1 MTRSVTAVATS
12 EPNRYGVTRRG
23 AVERLMS
30 SPWGKHVPIAA
41 ALLAILTGMEL
52 AGRLGDGLIFPP
64 ATAVFAALVDLITS
78 GRLLEA
84 LIPSLQLL
92 FSGLGAA
99 VLVGTASG
107 FLVARS
113 RRVDAVT
120 APYVAAL
127 YATPE
132 IALVP
137 ILVVWFGYDFP
148 GRFVIVFL
156 AAVFP
161 MLYNV
166 SAGVRT
172 APRDLED
179 MAVSFVVPR
188 WSILT
193 QVVFPAALPFVIAGL
208 RQSIGRAIV
217 GMIVA
222 EAYLRLGGLG
232 GLVFIFGARFST
244 DYLLAAILVLP
255 VLGLALTKLVDLG
268 ERRFAPWVQR

>member
-1 MTRSVTAVATS
+1 MDGGDSPRTRLTS
-12 EPNRYGVTRRG
+12 
-23 AVERLMS
+23 RLAQN
-30 SPWGKHVPIAA
+30 PWMRHVPLAATIIVLLIA
-41 ALLAILTGMEL
+41 TEL
-52 AGRLGDGLIFPP
+52 AGRLGGGLVIPP
-64 ATAVFAALVDLITS
+64 ASAIAMALWDLIIS
-78 GRLLEA
+78 GRLIEA

-92 FSGLGAA
+92 FSGLAVA
-99 VLVGTASG
+99 VLVGTALG
-107 FLVARS
+107 FALANS
-113 RRVDAVT
+113 RRLDAIT

-137 ILVVWFGYDFP
+137 ILVVWFGYDFA

-179 MAVSFVVPR
+179 MARVFGTPR
-188 WSILT
+188 RTIAM
-193 QVVFPAALPFVIAGL
+193 QVVLPASVPFMIAGL
-208 RQSIGRAIV
+208 RQSIGRGIV
-217 GMIVA
+217 GMIIA

-244 DYLLAAILVLP
+244 DYLVASILVLP
-255 VLGLALTKLVDLG
+255 VLGLVLTKLVDIG
-268 ERRFAPWVQR
+268 ERRFTPWAHR

>member
-1 MTRSVTAVATS
+1 
-12 EPNRYGVTRRG
+12 
-23 AVERLMS
+23 
-30 SPWGKHVPIAA
+30 
-41 ALLAILTGMEL
+41 MEL
-52 AGRLGDGLIFPP
+52 AGRFGNALLFPP
-64 ATAVFAALVDLITS
+64 ATAVGAAVVDLVTS
-78 GRLLEA
+78 GALIEA

-92 FSGLGAA
+92 GAGLGAA
-99 VLVGTASG
+99 IVVGTVAG

-113 RRVDAVT
+113 RRVDVIT
-120 APYVAAL
+120 SPYVGAL

-137 ILVVWFGYDFP
+137 ILVVWFGYEFP

-156 AAVFP
+156 SAVFP

-172 APRDLED
+172 APRDIED
-179 MAVSFVVPR
+179 MAVSFVASR
-188 WSILT
+188 WTILS

-217 GMIVA
+217 GLVVA
-222 EAYLRLGGLG
+222 EAYLRLGGIG
-232 GLVFIFGARFST
+232 GLVFVFGARFST
-244 DYLLAAILVLP
+244 DYLIAAILILP
-255 VLGLALTKLVDLG
+255 ILGLILTKLVDLG